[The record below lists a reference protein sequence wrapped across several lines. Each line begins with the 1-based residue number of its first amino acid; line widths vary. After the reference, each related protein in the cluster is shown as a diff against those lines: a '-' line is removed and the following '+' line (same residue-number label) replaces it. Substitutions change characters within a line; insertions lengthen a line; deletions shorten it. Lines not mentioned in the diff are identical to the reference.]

1 MSFSVHVLY
10 IALKA
15 QKVRWPLKKLPFVG
29 TVNYGGGN
37 SVYSCCLEVQRFS
50 ENSYISVAVCPKQGA
65 DKRYM
70 KKITELCSS

>member
-1 MSFSVHVLY
+1 MHVLY

-29 TVNYGGGN
+29 AHVRTVNYGGGN
-37 SVYSCCLEVQRFS
+37 SVYSCYLEVQRSS

-65 DKRYM
+65 DKRWL
-70 KKITELCSS
+70 T